1 MTLMFNK
8 ETPDSYKDVL
18 GAEKFL
24 HLWQEYLTDAE
35 SKFQK
40 INALV
45 QNKNW
50 PDLRIIFHSLKS
62 SSLIFGLDKFSK
74 LCTKIEDCIVGGV
87 FNDEL
92 LSDIN
97 NSKNLWLES
106 IEEVKAYFQP

>member
-40 INALV
+40 
-45 QNKNW
+45 
-50 PDLRIIFHSLKS
+50 
-62 SSLIFGLDKFSK
+62 
-74 LCTKIEDCIVGGV
+74 
-87 FNDEL
+87 
-92 LSDIN
+92 
-97 NSKNLWLES
+97 
-106 IEEVKAYFQP
+106 